1 MLKGAKM
8 FNKMIFILLLIA
20 SIHSKE
26 HEMKDFSDVG
36 FTHKHEFSGSY
47 NDDFIKL
54 TRFTKVDEISLFG
67 EHISFVKNK
76 NGTLIAVAKMLKK
89 YANKPNLSKD
99 EAKNIA
105 LSFLEKHANDLLE
118 NYKILWIDLHDE
130 IINDGAKTKIS
141 GLKVKC
147 QNLNDKKYFW
157 VIVGFDKSIMVF
169 ERDVIWDFL
178 KAGRVSEKYIHDSW
192 LEKFIKSES

>member
-8 FNKMIFILLLIA
+8 FNKLIFILLLIT

-26 HEMKDFSDVG
+26 YEMKDFQDVG

-54 TRFTKVDEISLFG
+54 TRFTKADEISLFG

-105 LSFLEKHANDLLE
+105 LSFLEKYANDLLE

-130 IINDGAKTKIS
+130 IINDGEKTKIS

-178 KAGRVSEKYIHDSW
+178 KAGRVSEKYIHDTW
-192 LEKFIKSES
+192 LKKFIKSKN